1 MAEQFLTLMADLDE
15 ETQRMMSEWYG
26 QLQKKGFDALIIIFV
41 NMKKTSV
48 RRICTGKTGIHFFF

>member
-26 QLQKKGFDALIIIFV
+26 QLQKKVL
-41 NMKKTSV
+41 TP
-48 RRICTGKTGIHFFF
+48 